1 MTQRRIGRYEI
12 LDVLGQGSMGVVY
25 KCRDTVLNRYV
36 ALKTMNL
43 GLSSNPDLKE
53 RFYREGKTLGTL
65 NHTNIVSVYELNEFG
80 STCYI
85 VMEYLEGTSLNQLI
99 NDHQELATMTKLEIV
114 RQVCN
119 GVIFAHDRG
128 IIHRDLKPANIFLRE
143 DGLIKILDFGV
154 AKLATSKM
162 TKSGVILGTVAYMA
176 PEQLMGETIDVR
188 ADVFSIGAIMYE
200 LFSYKKPF
208 RGDTITQVMGSIINT
223 RPGDI
228 KGVDKSINFIIQ
240 HALEKDRNRRYQTVK
255 ELQGNV
261 EQLLE
266 FEKKKRI
273 KTRNIIDK
281 TITSQIQDVRK
292 QLQKIEVIKEEI
304 RQQLDVAELAL
315 KEDRFDDAI
324 EAAREVLKRD
334 NAHQKAE
341 KILAHAKKYKELKK
355 EEEKHKLRW
364 IHDRLVEAQKA
375 MDNQHH
381 MHACE
386 LCESI
391 LKVDAQNSDA
401 KVIKAVCI
409 KKIKDFLDKIE
420 KTDYI

>member
-1 MTQRRIGRYEI
+1 MSQRRIGRYEI

-65 NHTNIVSVYELNEFG
+65 GHTNIVSVYELNEFG

-85 VMEYLEGTSLNQLI
+85 VMEYLEGTSLDQLI
-99 NDHQELATMTKLEIV
+99 NDHQELATMTKLEII
-114 RQVCN
+114 RQTCN
-119 GVIFAHDRG
+119 GVIFAHG
-128 IIHRDLKPANIFLRE
+128 KGVIHRDLKPANIFVRE

-176 PEQLMGETIDVR
+176 PEQLMGETIDERV
-188 ADVFSIGAIMYE
+188 DLFSIGAIMYE
-200 LFSYKKPF
+200 LFSYRKPF
-208 RGDTITQVMGSIINT
+208 GGDTITQVMGSIMNT

-240 HALEKDRNRRYQTVK
+240 HALEKERERRYQTVK
-255 ELQGNV
+255 ELRTNV

-281 TITSQIQDVRK
+281 TITSQIQDVRV
-292 QLQKIEVIKEEI
+292 QLKKIEVIKEEI
-304 RQQLDVAELAL
+304 REQFEKAQLAL

-324 EAAREVLKRD
+324 QAADSVLKLD

-341 KILAHAKKYKELKK
+341 KILELAQKYKALKK
-355 EEEKHKLRW
+355 EEEKHKMRW
-364 IHDRLVEAQKA
+364 VHDRLTEAQEA
-375 MDNQHH
+375 MDNEHH

-391 LKVDAQNSDA
+391 LKVDNKNSDA
-401 KVIKAVCI
+401 KVIKSVCI
-409 KKIKDFLDKIE
+409 KKIRDFLEKIE
-420 KTDYI
+420 KTNYT

>member
-43 GLSSNPDLKE
+43 GLSNNPEIRE

-65 NHTNIVSVYELNEFG
+65 SHKNIVSVYELNEFG

-85 VMEYLEGTSLNQLI
+85 VMEYLEGTSLDQI
-99 NDHQELATMTKLEIV
+99 IADHQELATLTKLEII
-114 RQVCN
+114 RQICN
-119 GVIFAHDRG
+119 GVIFAHEKG
-128 IIHRDLKPANIFLRE
+128 VIHRDLKPANIFLRE

-162 TKSGVILGTVAYMA
+162 TKSGVILGTLAYMA
-176 PEQLMGETIDVR
+176 PEQLMGETVDERV
-188 ADVFSIGAIMYE
+188 DVFSIGAIMYE
-200 LFSYKKPF
+200 LFSYRKPF
-208 RGDTITQVMGSIINT
+208 VGDTITEVMGNIINT
-223 RPGDI
+223 HPGEI

-240 HALEKDRNRRYQTVK
+240 HGLEKDRNRRYQTVK
-255 ELQGNV
+255 ELRGNV

-273 KTRNIIDK
+273 KSRNIIDK
-281 TITSQIQDVRK
+281 TITSQIQDVK
-292 QLQKIEVIKEEI
+292 VQLKKIEAIKAEI
-304 RQQLDVAELAL
+304 RVQLEKAQLAL

-324 EAAREVLKRD
+324 EAAEMVLKRD

-341 KILAHAKKYKELKK
+341 KILELAKKYKMLKQ
-355 EEEKHKLRW
+355 EEEKHKMRW
-364 IHDRLVEAQKA
+364 VRDRLAEAQQA
-375 MDNQHH
+375 MDNEHH

-391 LKVDAQNSDA
+391 LKVDSQNSDA
-401 KVIKAVCI
+401 RVIKAVCI
-409 KKIKDFLDKIE
+409 KKIRDFLERIE
-420 KTDYI
+420 KTDHI

>member
-1 MTQRRIGRYEI
+1 
-12 LDVLGQGSMGVVY
+12 MGVVY

-43 GLSSNPDLKE
+43 GLSSNPELKE

-85 VMEYLEGTSLNQLI
+85 VMEFLEGTSLDQLI
-99 NDHQELATMTKLEIV
+99 RDRQELATMTKLEII
-114 RQVCN
+114 RQVCS
-119 GVIFAHDRG
+119 GVMFAHERG
-128 IIHRDLKPANIFLRE
+128 VIHRDLKPANIFLRE

-200 LFSYKKPF
+200 LFSYRKPF

-255 ELQGNV
+255 ELRGNV

-304 RQQLDVAELAL
+304 RRQLDLAELAL

-324 EAAREVLKRD
+324 EAAQEVLKRD

-341 KILAHAKKYKELKK
+341 KILAHAKKYKALKK

-375 MDNQHH
+375 MDNEHH

-409 KKIKDFLDKIE
+409 KKIKDFLDRIE

>member
-1 MTQRRIGRYEI
+1 MSQRRIGRYEI

-43 GLSSNPDLKE
+43 GLSYNPDLKE

-80 STCYI
+80 ATCYI
-85 VMEYLEGTSLNQLI
+85 VMEYLEGTSLDQLI
-99 NDHQELATMTKLEIV
+99 DDHQELATMTKLEII
-114 RQVCN
+114 RQTCN
-119 GVIFAHDRG
+119 GVIFAHEKG
-128 IIHRDLKPANIFLRE
+128 VIHRDLKPANIFLRE

-176 PEQLMGETIDVR
+176 PEQLMGETIDER
-188 ADVFSIGAIMYE
+188 ADLFSIGAIMYE
-200 LFSYKKPF
+200 LFSYQKPF
-208 RGDTITQVMGSIINT
+208 AGDTITQVMGSIINT
-223 RPGDI
+223 RPGEI
-228 KGVDKSINFIIQ
+228 KGVDKSINFLIQ
-240 HALEKDRNRRYQTVK
+240 HALEKERDRRYQTVK
-255 ELQGNV
+255 ELRTNV

-273 KTRNIIDK
+273 RSRNIIDK
-281 TITSQIQDVRK
+281 TITSQIQDVK
-292 QLQKIEVIKEEI
+292 VQLKKIELIKEEI
-304 RQQLDVAELAL
+304 REQLDKAQLAL
-315 KEDRFDDAI
+315 KEDRFEDAI
-324 EAAREVLKRD
+324 RAAELVLKRD

-341 KILAHAKKYKELKK
+341 KILAHAKKYQELKK

-364 IHDRLVEAQKA
+364 IHDRLSEAQEA
-375 MDNQHH
+375 MDNEHH

-391 LKVDAQNSDA
+391 LKVDDQNSDA

-409 KKIKDFLDKIE
+409 KKIRDFLE
-420 KTDYI
+420 KVERTDHT